1 MMLWRSLELIAWR
14 CRGFPISLT
23 PALLQE
29 ELNTACAYVGAPFR
43 EWKWWPNTL
52 KAHCLVLFAE
62 ERGISSSAAK
72 AALFQALYEEGP
84 DLRELVE
91 IRLILCEE
99 PGGLTLD
106 MIREAMRAELGKSRD
121 ELGASIASVR
131 EEVAFFSKRVDS
143 IEAGVTRQMDTTNK
157 MLTLVTGNHDKQQ
170 EALENIR
177 AKQDAQ
183 AASMKAFQGGSTADT
198 EAPKKPALIIGGW
211 PEDQP
216 AAETLKKAQDI
227 LRQLDVPLDIVPIPQ
242 RWGETDDQRREI
254 CKNKSPA
261 SERHAGGQPGGGTSE
276 AVDVTVTVE
285 FSTGSVWYNE
295 RLSSATLEMPKQAE
309 RAGAG
314 WVKLDQMAQ
323 ALGKTLQ
330 EVQAAWQP
338 RKEELR

>member
-1 MMLWRSLELIAWR
+1 MASSPMETENPGTEGGQDR
-14 CRGFPISLT
+14 T
-23 PALLQE
+23 
-29 ELNTACAYVGAPFR
+29 
-43 EWKWWPNTL
+43 
-52 KAHCLVLFAE
+52 
-62 ERGISSSAAK
+62 ERGASPCK
-72 AALFQALYEEGP
+72 KQKG
-84 DLRELVE
+84 
-91 IRLILCEE
+91 EE

-183 AASMKAFQGGSTADT
+183 AASMKAFQGGLSLLEGKLKGSSLTGGSTADT

-227 LRQLDVPLDIVPIPQ
+227 LRQLDVPLDFSEMFVPGLKRGYAIVPIPQ

-254 CKNKSPA
+254 VQSTLQKVRRANVMLGVNPAGHQKLWMSLSQSP
-261 SERHAGGQPGGGTSE
+261 ERRRKARLAGKVKRAMLELGAKLGLLE
-276 AVDVTVTVE
+276 VE
-285 FSTGSVWYNE
+285 FSTGSVWYNQQ

-314 WVKLDQMAQ
+314 WVKLDKMAQ